1 MEQATRI
8 VDVES
13 SFPLTEHLQM
23 GQVVD
28 VEIQNIARD
37 RFYTRLIGC
46 KDGQFILLE
55 QPDINKYGYVRDQLE
70 DSVVLIIR
78 TIFEKTSG
86 QACAFKSIVLSK
98 LNHPSRLVFIKF
110 PSQIESKE
118 LRREGRTSTK
128 IPARI
133 YHTENATEDQKIEG
147 HLVNISEGG
156 CCFKCEVKET
166 IKRVKTETLYID
178 YEEGDRVVSATTLV
192 KSQRKDKN
200 ILTLGLA
207 FIK

>member
-28 VEIQNIARD
+28 VEIQNMAKD
-37 RFYTRLIGC
+37 RFYTRLVGC

-55 QPDINKYGYVRDQLE
+55 QPDTNKYGYVRDQLS
-70 DSVVLIIR
+70 DSVVLVIR

-98 LNHPSRLVFIKF
+98 LNHPSRLLFVKF
-110 PSQIESKE
+110 PAQIESKE
-118 LRREGRTSTK
+118 LRREGRTTTK
-128 IPARI
+128 ITARI
-133 YHTENATEDQKIEG
+133 YHAESASEDQKIEG
-147 HLVNISEGG
+147 HLVNISSGG
-156 CCFKCEVKET
+156 CCFKCEVKDT

-178 YEEGDRVVSATTLV
+178 YESDDGVISATTAV

-207 FIK
+207 FIN

>member
-1 MEQATRI
+1 MEQETRI

-13 SFPLTEHLQM
+13 SFPLTEHLQI

-28 VEIQNIARD
+28 VEIQNRARD
-37 RFYTRLIGC
+37 RFYTRLVGC
-46 KDGQFILLE
+46 KDGKFILLE
-55 QPDINKYGYVRDQLE
+55 QPDTNKYGYVRDQLT
-70 DSVVLIIR
+70 DSVVLVVR

-118 LRREGRTSTK
+118 LRREGRESTK
-128 IPARI
+128 TPARI
-133 YHTENATEDQKIEG
+133 YHTENASEDQKIEG
-147 HLVNISEGG
+147 HLVNISSGG
-156 CCFKCEVKET
+156 CCFKCEVKEG

-178 YEEGDRVVSATTLV
+178 YESSDRWFSATTTV

-200 ILTLGLA
+200 VLTLGLA
-207 FIK
+207 FI

>member
-1 MEQATRI
+1 MEQGSRI

-13 SFPLTEHLQM
+13 SFPLADHLHM

-28 VEIQNIARD
+28 VEIQNMSRD
-37 RFYTRLIGC
+37 RFYTRLVGC

-55 QPDINKYGYVRDQLE
+55 QPDVNKYGYVRDKLE
-70 DSVVLIIR
+70 DSTVLIIR

-86 QACAFKSIVLSK
+86 EACGFKSFVLSK
-98 LNHPSRLVFIKF
+98 LNHPARLFFVKF
-110 PSQIESKE
+110 PQEIESKE
-118 LRREGRTSTK
+118 LRREGRVSAK
-128 IPARI
+128 IPAKI
-133 YHTENATEDQKIEG
+133 YHTQQTEDDQKIEG
-147 HLVNISEGG
+147 YIANISSGG
-156 CCFKCEVKET
+156 CCFKCEVKES

-178 YEEGDRVVSATTLV
+178 YEEEGNWVSATTVV

-200 ILTLGLA
+200 TLTLGLA